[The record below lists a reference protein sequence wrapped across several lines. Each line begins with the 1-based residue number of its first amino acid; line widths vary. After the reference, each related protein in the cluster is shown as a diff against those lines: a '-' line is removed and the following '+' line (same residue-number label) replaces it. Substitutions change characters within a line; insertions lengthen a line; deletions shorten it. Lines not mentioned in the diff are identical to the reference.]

1 MKKFFRVL
9 INALSILIIL
19 SFIVYSIAWFAI
31 AYEMQKRIDN
41 VWVSQEKLLIHFQG
55 EKPKVSGFPAPP
67 EIRFAGSLTD
77 RKGLIYQSPEFI
89 YRGFPLP
96 TQRMTLEAPQGISF
110 SGPVLRLP
118 VDLNYFKLA
127 IRLPANFPGQFDA
140 DTIREWQRVGGSIP
154 VEELRIVKGGLN
166 LEADGYVQL
175 DVNLQPEGT
184 LTAKVTGLDDLLHEL
199 TANGTIGEKQALM
212 GQSLLNLMS
221 QKDEQT
227 GITSVNVGIS
237 VQDGG
242 VFLSGLR
249 VASLPEWKWE

>member
-1 MKKFFRVL
+1 MKKFIRIL
-9 INALSILIIL
+9 INTLSVLIIL

-31 AYEMQKRIDN
+31 AHEMQKQVDN
-41 VWVSQEKLLIHFQG
+41 IWASQEKLLIYFQG
-55 EKPKVSGFPAPP
+55 DKPEVKGFPAPP

-77 RKGLIYQSPEFI
+77 RNGMIYQSPEFI

-96 TQRMTLEAPQGISF
+96 TQLMTLEAPQGISF
-110 SGPVLRLP
+110 SGPFLRLP

-140 DTIREWQRVGGSIP
+140 ETIREWQRIGGSIP
-154 VEELRIVKGGLN
+154 VEELQIIKGSLI

-175 DVNLQPEGT
+175 DANLQPEGT
-184 LTAKVTGLDDLLHEL
+184 LTAKVTGLDDLLNEL
-199 TANGTIGEKQALM
+199 TANGTIPEKQALM

-227 GITSVNVGIS
+227 GVTSVNVGVRI
-237 VQDGG
+237 QDGG
-242 VFLSGLR
+242 VFLGPLR
-249 VASLPEWKWE
+249 VATFPEWKWE